1 MKINKSIYIKAVQR
15 NLAIAFAF
23 LSNILQ
29 PTTALTETTEMGD
42 FNG

>member
-15 NLAIAFAF
+15 NLAVVFAF

-29 PTTALTETTEMGD
+29 PTTVLAEDTEMGD